1 MAIFWSSKGD
11 RVKRLLVRRCSHSA
25 QQRQR
30 EQLNRDADVDAAI
43 ERVKRDA
50 MCTKAGSSGVLRAAK
65 HGTSWTFDFPATVP
79 PGPSTFPRRTQCQR
93 ENGPGKRLRRFC
105 LSGRWRF
112 FGSSERPPV
121 SEDPKIDQVAQ
132 WRWRFFGS
140 RGKKTIGGSD
150 LNAFPPSDG
159 LTKRRKCVSTAAAS
173 SGFARVQ
180 DRASTW

>member
-65 HGTSWTFDFPATVP
+65 HGTSWTFDFSRVEHNA
-79 PGPSTFPRRTQCQR
+79 SARTAPV
-93 ENGPGKRLRRFC
+93 NGSAGFVFRGGGAFSDLRKGHHSF
-105 LSGRWRF
+105 
-112 FGSSERPPV
+112 
-121 SEDPKIDQVAQ
+121 EDPKIDQVAQ

-140 RGKKTIGGSD
+140 RGKKTTGGSD

-159 LTKRRKCVSTAAAS
+159 LTKRRKCVSAAAAS

-180 DRASTW
+180 DRAATW

>member
-1 MAIFWSSKGD
+1 MAVAAATSSVTPAPSQA
-11 RVKRLLVRRCSHSA
+11 VKSERGPR
-25 QQRQR
+25 
-30 EQLNRDADVDAAI
+30 ADI
-43 ERVKRDA
+43 RA
-50 MCTKAGSSGVLRAAK
+50 MVGNTKAPVFRARSNHDFPLSGSSLTVT
-65 HGTSWTFDFPATVP
+65 GTVEPPLTSESNAMRCAQRREVRVYSEPRIRNYVSTVP

-112 FGSSERPPV
+112 FGS
-121 SEDPKIDQVAQ
+121 
-132 WRWRFFGS
+132 

-150 LNAFPPSDG
+150 LTAFPPSDG